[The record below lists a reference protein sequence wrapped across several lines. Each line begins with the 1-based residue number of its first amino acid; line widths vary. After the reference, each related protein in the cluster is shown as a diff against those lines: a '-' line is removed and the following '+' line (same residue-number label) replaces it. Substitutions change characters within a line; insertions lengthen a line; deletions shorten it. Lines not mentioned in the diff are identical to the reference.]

1 MKEFSYFVVVNE
13 KKTSTPFSP
22 QSTPKKNN
30 NNTFLAVINFFASTD
45 SDDECLSDDARRLG
59 LCLNTYECRIQGM

>member
-1 MKEFSYFVVVNE
+1 MQ
-13 KKTSTPFSP
+13 KK
-22 QSTPKKNN
+22 KKNLNPIFPTKHPEKRKNNKN